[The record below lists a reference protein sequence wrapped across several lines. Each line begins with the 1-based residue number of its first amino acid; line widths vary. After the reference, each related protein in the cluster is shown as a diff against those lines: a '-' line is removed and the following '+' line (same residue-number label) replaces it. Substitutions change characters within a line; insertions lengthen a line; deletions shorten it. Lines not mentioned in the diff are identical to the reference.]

1 MRACDRHKNRFRTD
15 PVDECT
21 TTYKYHELGFSLI
34 QFEKKKSM
42 KQRSMHGMV
51 YGTPNE
57 RQLATA
63 SKFGD
68 LVEPE
73 TETNAP
79 GGVRDAKRTSDG
91 DSV

>member
-1 MRACDRHKNRFRTD
+1 
-15 PVDECT
+15 
-21 TTYKYHELGFSLI
+21 
-34 QFEKKKSM
+34 
-42 KQRSMHGMV
+42 MV